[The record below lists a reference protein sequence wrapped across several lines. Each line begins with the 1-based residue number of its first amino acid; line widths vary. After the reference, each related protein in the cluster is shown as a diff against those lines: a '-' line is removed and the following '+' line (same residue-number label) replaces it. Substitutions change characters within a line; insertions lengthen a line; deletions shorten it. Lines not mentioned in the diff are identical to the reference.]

1 MRASLQGMSGQPHAR
16 RCESKEKPIWS
27 FSGFNSKTE
36 RRSTSCGN
44 RKKNMILAPKM
55 LCGYRVLDI
64 TQFVAGP
71 TCTRLLAEAGADVI
85 KIELAPTGDRSRFQG
100 LKPRSPEYKNTSQST
115 YYFQQN
121 HSKRSLA
128 LDFKHQKS
136 RELLRKLVAK
146 CDVVVENFTPG
157 VMSRAG
163 LGYED
168 LRKINPKIIMC
179 SISFAGQSGPLS
191 DKPGYDYIAQ
201 ALAGI
206 TGVIGE
212 PDGKPAQVPIAIGD
226 ASTGVAAAMAV
237 GFALLHRERTG
248 EGQFI
253 EATLVDTYFHMHEA
267 NVPKVAIRGNSFI
280 PKREGSLHPNGGPV
294 GVFDCGR
301 DEYLVICALAHQ
313 WPQMIKALGMPELE
327 KDPRFASARARSDNN
342 RLIADIIE
350 KWLKS
355 FPSRDA
361 AIAALEK
368 ERIPC
373 APVLTLNEAMAQPH
387 LMERATVRRV
397 RDPQLGEFAIPG
409 NPVRFSEWPEPRE
422 LKADLLGAHNEKIL
436 GDVGLTNEDIAQLYS
451 ENVIVRDALLN
462 IPAEQ
467 LHSKAS

>member
-1 MRASLQGMSGQPHAR
+1 MS
-16 RCESKEKPIWS
+16 
-27 FSGFNSKTE
+27 
-36 RRSTSCGN
+36 
-44 RKKNMILAPKM
+44 LAPKM
-55 LCGYRVLDI
+55 LTGYRVLDI

-85 KIELAPTGDRSRFQG
+85 KIELAPSGDRSRFQG

-115 YYFQQN
+115 YFFQQN

-128 LDFKHQKS
+128 LDFKHPKS
-136 RELLRKLVAK
+136 RELLRKLAAK
-146 CDVVVENFTPG
+146 CDVLVENFTPG

-168 LRKINPKIIMC
+168 LRKINPKLIMC

-201 ALAGI
+201 AMAGI
-206 TGVIGE
+206 TGLIGE
-212 PDGKPAQVPIAIGD
+212 PDGRPAQVPVAIGD

-267 NVPKVAIRGNSFI
+267 NVPKVALRGDAFV
-280 PKREGSLHPNGGPV
+280 PAREGSLHPNGGPV

-301 DEYLVICALAHQ
+301 GEFIVICALAHQ
-313 WPQMIKALGMPELE
+313 WPQLVKAIGMPELE
-327 KDPRFASARARSDNN
+327 ADPRFASARARSDNN
-342 RLIADIIE
+342 RLVAGILE
-350 KWLKS
+350 SWLKT

-387 LMERATVRRV
+387 LVERGTVRQV
-397 RDPQLGEFAIPG
+397 SDPQIGPFAIPG
-409 NPVRFSEWPEPRE
+409 NPVRFSAWPDQSEWR
-422 LKADLLGAHNEKIL
+422 ADLLGEHNEQIL
-436 GDVGLTNEDIAQLYS
+436 QELGLSGDDIAQLYI
-451 ENVIVRDALLN
+451 EKVIVQDPLL
-462 IPAEQ
+462 ISEQ
-467 LHSKAS
+467 RKTHSKAS

>member
-1 MRASLQGMSGQPHAR
+1 M
-16 RCESKEKPIWS
+16 
-27 FSGFNSKTE
+27 
-36 RRSTSCGN
+36 
-44 RKKNMILAPKM
+44 NMGLAPRM
-55 LCGYRVLDI
+55 LSGYRVLDI

-115 YYFQQN
+115 YFFQQN

-128 LDFKHQKS
+128 LDFKHPKS
-136 RELLRKLVAK
+136 RELLRKLAAK
-146 CDVVVENFTPG
+146 CDVLVENFTPG
-157 VMSRAG
+157 VMNRAG

-168 LRKINPKIIMC
+168 LRKINPKLIMC

-212 PDGKPAQVPIAIGD
+212 PNGKLAQVPVAIGD
-226 ASTGVAAAMAV
+226 ASTGVAAAMAI

-267 NVPKVAIRGNSFI
+267 NVPKVAIRGDAFV

-301 DEYLVICALAHQ
+301 GEFIVICALAHQ
-313 WPQMIKALGMPELE
+313 WPQMVKALGMPELE
-327 KDPRFASARARSDNN
+327 NDPRFASARARSDNN
-342 RLIADIIE
+342 RLVADILE
-350 KWLKS
+350 RWLKT

-361 AIAALEK
+361 AIAALEE

-387 LMERATVRRV
+387 LVERGTVRRV
-397 RDPQLGEFAIPG
+397 SDPQLGSFAIPG
-409 NPVRFSEWPEPRE
+409 NPVRFSAWSNQSE
-422 LKADLLGAHNEKIL
+422 LKADLLGEHNGAIL
-436 GDVGLTNEDIAQLYS
+436 REIGLSGDDIAELYS
-451 ENVIVRDALLN
+451 ENVIVQDPALR
-462 IPAEQ
+462 
-467 LHSKAS
+467 H

>member
-1 MRASLQGMSGQPHAR
+1 MSLGP
-16 RCESKEKPIWS
+16 
-27 FSGFNSKTE
+27 N
-36 RRSTSCGN
+36 
-44 RKKNMILAPKM
+44 M

-100 LKPRSPEYKNTSQST
+100 LKPREPQFRSSSQST
-115 YYFQQN
+115 YFFQQN

-128 LDFKHQKS
+128 LDFKHPKG
-136 RELLRKLVAK
+136 RELLRKLAVK

-168 LRKINPKIIMC
+168 LRRLNPKIIMC
-179 SISFAGQSGPLS
+179 SISLAGQSGPLS

-201 ALAGI
+201 ALSGI

-212 PDGKPAQVPIAIGD
+212 RDGKPAQVPVAIGD
-226 ASTGVAAAMAV
+226 AATGLAAAMAV

-267 NVPKVAIRGNSFI
+267 NVPKVAIRGDSFV
-280 PKREGSLHPNGGPV
+280 PRREGSLHPNGGPV

-301 DEYLVICALAHQ
+301 NEYLVICALAHQ
-313 WPQMIKALGMPELE
+313 WPQMVRALGMPELE
-327 KDPRFASARARSDNN
+327 NDPRFATARARSDNN
-342 RLIADIIE
+342 RLVADIVE
-350 KWLKS
+350 TWLKS
-355 FPSRDA
+355 LPSRDA

-368 ERIPC
+368 QRIPC
-373 APVLTLNEAMAQPH
+373 APVLTLNDAMAQPH
-387 LMERATVRRV
+387 LVERGTVRQV
-397 RDPQLGEFAIPG
+397 KDPQIGPFAIPG
-409 NPVRFSEWPEPRE
+409 SPVRFSAWSDNPELR
-422 LKADLLGAHNEKIL
+422 ADLLGEHNEEVL
-436 GDVGLTNEDIAQLYS
+436 REAGLTNEDIAQLYS
-451 ENVIVRDALLN
+451 ENVVVRDALLN
-462 IPAEQ
+462 TPAE
-467 LHSKAS
+467 

>member
-1 MRASLQGMSGQPHAR
+1 LIVSAAHERNHDR
-16 RCESKEKPIWS
+16 IKERS
-27 FSGFNSKTE
+27 NNLSDQGFNMSL
-36 RRSTSCGN
+36 S
-44 RKKNMILAPKM
+44 PKM
-55 LCGYRVLDI
+55 LTGYRVLDI

-115 YYFQQN
+115 YFFQQN

-128 LDFKHQKS
+128 LDFKHPKS
-136 RELLRKLVAK
+136 RALLRKLAAK
-146 CDVVVENFTPG
+146 CDVLVENFTPG
-157 VMSRAG
+157 VMSRAS

-168 LRKINPKIIMC
+168 LKEINPKLIMC
-179 SISFAGQSGPLS
+179 SISFAGQTGPLS

-206 TGVIGE
+206 TGLIGE
-212 PDGKPAQVPIAIGD
+212 PEGRPAQVPIAIGD

-267 NVPKVAIRGNSFI
+267 NVPKVAIRGDAFV

-301 DEYLVICALAHQ
+301 GEFIVICALAHQ
-313 WPQMIKALGMPELE
+313 WPQMVRALGMPELE

-342 RLIADIIE
+342 KLVGEILE
-350 KWLKS
+350 KWLKA

-361 AIAALEK
+361 AIACLEK

-373 APVLTLNEAMAQPH
+373 APVLTLNDAMAQTH
-387 LMERATVRRV
+387 LVQRGTVRQV
-397 RDPQLGEFAIPG
+397 SDSQIGPFAIPG
-409 NPVRFSEWPEPRE
+409 SPVRFSAWSDQSE
-422 LKADLLGAHNEKIL
+422 LKADLLGEHNEKIL
-436 GDVGLTNEDIAQLYS
+436 RELGLSDEDIAQLYS
-451 ENVIVRDALLN
+451 EKVIVQDPSLN
-462 IPAEQ
+462 SQEQ
-467 LHSKAS
+467 LMHSKAS

>member
-1 MRASLQGMSGQPHAR
+1 MNMS
-16 RCESKEKPIWS
+16 
-27 FSGFNSKTE
+27 
-36 RRSTSCGN
+36 
-44 RKKNMILAPKM
+44 LAPKM
-55 LCGYRVLDI
+55 LTGYRVLDI

-100 LKPRSPEYKNTSQST
+100 LKPRSPEYKHTSQST
-115 YYFQQN
+115 YFFQQN

-128 LDFKHQKS
+128 LDFKHPKGQ
-136 RELLRKLVAK
+136 ELLRKLAAK
-146 CDVVVENFTPG
+146 CDVLVENFTPG

-168 LRKINPKIIMC
+168 LRKINPKLIMC

-212 PDGKPAQVPIAIGD
+212 PDGRLAQVPVAIGD

-267 NVPKVAIRGNSFI
+267 NVPKVAIRGDAFV
-280 PKREGSLHPNGGPV
+280 PTREGSLHPNGGPA

-301 DEYLVICALAHQ
+301 GEFIVICALAHQ
-313 WPQMIKALGMPELE
+313 WPQVVKALGMPELE
-327 KDPRFASARARSDNN
+327 NDPRFASARARSDNN
-342 RLIADIIE
+342 RLVADILE
-350 KWLKS
+350 GWLKT

-387 LMERATVRRV
+387 LVERGTVRQV
-397 RDPQLGEFAIPG
+397 SDPQIGPFAIPG
-409 NPVRFSEWPEPRE
+409 NPVRFSAWSDQSV
-422 LKADLLGAHNEKIL
+422 LKADLLGEHNQQIL
-436 GDVGLTNEDIAQLYS
+436 QEFGLSNDDIAQLYS
-451 ENVIVRDALLN
+451 EKVIIQDPSLN
-462 IPAEQ
+462 PGN
-467 LHSKAS
+467 K

>member
-1 MRASLQGMSGQPHAR
+1 MSL
-16 RCESKEKPIWS
+16 
-27 FSGFNSKTE
+27 
-36 RRSTSCGN
+36 
-44 RKKNMILAPKM
+44 LPKM
-55 LCGYRVLDI
+55 LTGYRVLDI

-100 LKPRSPEYKNTSQST
+100 LKPRSPEYRNTSQST
-115 YYFQQN
+115 YFFQQN

-128 LDFKHQKS
+128 VDFKHPKS
-136 RELLRKLVAK
+136 RALLRKLAAK
-146 CDVVVENFTPG
+146 CDVLVENFTPG

-168 LRKINPKIIMC
+168 LKKINPKLIMC
-179 SISFAGQSGPLS
+179 SISFAGQTGPLS

-206 TGVIGE
+206 TGLIGE
-212 PDGKPAQVPIAIGD
+212 PEGRPAQVPIAIGD

-267 NVPKVAIRGNSFI
+267 NIPKVAIRGDAFV
-280 PKREGSLHPNGGPV
+280 PTREGSLHPNGGPV

-301 DEYLVICALAHQ
+301 GEFIVICALAHQ
-313 WPQMIKALGMPELE
+313 WPQLVKALGMPELE

-342 RLIADIIE
+342 KLVAEILE
-350 KWLKS
+350 KWLKT

-361 AIAALEK
+361 AIACLEK

-373 APVLTLNEAMAQPH
+373 APVLTLNDAMAQPH
-387 LMERATVRRV
+387 LVQRGTVRQV
-397 RDPQLGEFAIPG
+397 SDSQIGPFAIPG
-409 NPVRFSEWPEPRE
+409 SPVRFSAWSDQSE
-422 LKADLLGAHNEKIL
+422 LKADLLGEHNEKIL
-436 GDVGLTNEDIAQLYS
+436 HELGLSDEEIAQLYS
-451 ENVIVRDALLN
+451 EKVIVQDPSLKSR
-462 IPAEQ
+462 EQ
-467 LHSKAS
+467 LMHSKASSA